1 MEKDESHIMRHPHAY
16 KRTHRPFRKVFV
28 LAATAFFLLAGCAA
42 HAGQMYRWADANGT
56 VHYTQHAPQQ
66 HTFSTLETAD
76 TSAES
81 VSNPSDEAE
90 LSDVEKG
97 EVPASPSSPAQTTP
111 VSFDSGLLWKISH
124 PSAQDIAPSHLF
136 GTIHSEDPRV
146 LQLPYKVRD
155 AFDASSHFCMEV
167 VFDAR
172 TSLTLAQSMVY
183 RDGQELQSILG
194 GMLFN
199 KVAALM
205 AGHGIPKPALMQM
218 KPWAVFT
225 TLSSPKKETGVFLDI
240 ALSKQAKQQGKPVCG
255 LETAEE
261 QVAVFEAATTEDQV
275 VLLRETVRQYPEL
288 PKQFAQLLDRYL
300 ARDLAGLVTLSEE
313 NIPKDPEVKRVYQ
326 TLLKRLLDQRN
337 TRMRERMMAKLEVGR
352 AFIAV
357 GALHLPGENGLL
369 HMLHGRGF
377 TLEAVY

>member
-1 MEKDESHIMRHPHAY
+1 MRHPHAH
-16 KRTHRPFRKVFV
+16 KRTHRPLRKVFL

-42 HAGQMYRWADANGT
+42 HAGQMYRWIDAKGT
-56 VHYTQHAPQQ
+56 VHYTQHAPQHQ
-66 HTFSTLETAD
+66 TFSTLETAD
-76 TSAES
+76 TSAAS
-81 VSNPSDEAE
+81 VSNPSDEAG

-97 EVPASPSSPAQTTP
+97 EVPAPPSSPAQPTP

-146 LQLPYKVRD
+146 LQIPTKVRD

-183 RDGQELQSILG
+183 QDGQELRSILG

-199 KVAALM
+199 KVAVLM
-205 AGHGIPKPALMQM
+205 AGHGITKPALIQM

-225 TLSSPKKETGVFLDI
+225 TLSSPKKKTGVFLDVTL
-240 ALSKQAKQQGKPVCG
+240 AEQAKQQGKPVCG

-261 QVAVFEAATTEDQV
+261 QVAVFEAAPTEDQV
-275 VLLRETVRQYPEL
+275 VLLHETVRQYPEL

-337 TRMRERMMAKLEVGR
+337 TRMRERMMAKLEVGG

-369 HMLHGRGF
+369 HMLHGQGF